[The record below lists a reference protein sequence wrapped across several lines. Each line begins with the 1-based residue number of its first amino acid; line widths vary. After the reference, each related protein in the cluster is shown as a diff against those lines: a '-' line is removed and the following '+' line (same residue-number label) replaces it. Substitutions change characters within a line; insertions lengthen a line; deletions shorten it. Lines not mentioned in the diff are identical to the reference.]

1 MFAFSPDIVYQYSV
15 TLADFDILLFSLSL
29 HHSVI

>member
-1 MFAFSPDIVYQYSV
+1 MFDFSPDIIYQYSV

>member
-1 MFAFSPDIVYQYSV
+1 MFDFSPDIVYQYSV

-29 HHSVI
+29 PTTV